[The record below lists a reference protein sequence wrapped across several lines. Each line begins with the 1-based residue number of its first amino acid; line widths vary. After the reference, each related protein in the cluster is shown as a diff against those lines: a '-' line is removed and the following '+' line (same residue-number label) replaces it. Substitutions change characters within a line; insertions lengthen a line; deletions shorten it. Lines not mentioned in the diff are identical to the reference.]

1 MREETGTM
9 AKAES
14 KISKAKRQADEVI
27 EDVAT
32 HPWIERIAR
41 FGYATKGTVYIVIG
55 GLATMAAFGMGGE
68 TTDTRGVL
76 QTIENQPFGKFALA
90 TVAFGLVGYVLW
102 RWIQAIADTDDK
114 GRNLKGILIR
124 IGYAGSGLAYAG
136 LAFTAAKILIDVG
149 DTDSSTEVQQHW
161 TARFLTLPAGRLL
174 IGLVGLSVIVFGLY
188 QIYKGLRAKFRKRL
202 KLGQMSFAKKTWAT
216 LSGRIGY
223 AARGVV
229 FCVVGSFLVRAA
241 LDYNPSQAR
250 GIDGVLDALARPPFG
265 PWVMGVVA
273 VGLILYGIYML
284 VESRYRRIAGS

>member
-1 MREETGTM
+1 MTKG
-9 AKAES
+9 ES
-14 KISKAKRQADEVI
+14 KIKKAKQQADKVI

-41 FGYATKGTVYIVIG
+41 FGYATKGVVYIVIG
-55 GLATMAAFGMGGE
+55 ALATMAAVGMGGQ
-68 TTDTRGVL
+68 TTDTHGAL
-76 QTIENQPFGKFALA
+76 QTIENQPFGKFVLA
-90 TVAFGLVGYVLW
+90 TVAFGLVGYVVW
-102 RWIQAIADTDDK
+102 RLLQAVADTDEK
-114 GRNLKGILIR
+114 GSDLKGILIR
-124 IGYAGSGLAYAG
+124 IGYATSGLAYAG
-136 LAFTAAKILIDVG
+136 LALTAAKILIDIG
-149 DTDSSTEVQQHW
+149 DTDSTTEVQQHW
-161 TARFLTLPAGRLL
+161 AARFLAIPAGRVI
-174 IGLVGLSVIVFGLY
+174 IGLAGLSVVGFGLY

-241 LDYNPSQAR
+241 LNYNPSEAR

-265 PWVMGVVA
+265 PWTMGLVA
-273 VGLILYGIYML
+273 VGLTLYGIYML